1 VSTITPGTLR
11 HDRLVDA
18 LFAVLA
24 EGTPGLL
31 DHLLGAAAAAERDQ
45 APPELV
51 AAALL
56 HDIGHLLADAKSTER
71 HEEVGGAFL
80 QGWFPAGVVQP
91 VRLHVAAKRYLCTIS
106 PSYLDRLSAGSRRRF
121 DGQGG
126 PMSRY
131 ELEVFES
138 SPHAAASCRLRR
150 YDDQPGG
157 PRASGLEHYRPVLR
171 SVAR

>member
-1 VSTITPGTLR
+1 MATVILR

-18 LFAVLA
+18 LFAVIGD
-24 EGTPGLL
+24 GTAALR
-31 DHLLGAAAAAERDQ
+31 DHLVGAATAAERDH

-56 HDIGHLLADAKSTER
+56 HDIGHLLADAHAGEH

-80 QGWFPAGVVQP
+80 HGWFPAGVVQP

-106 PSYLDRLSAGSRRRF
+106 PPYLDRLSPSSRRRF
-121 DGQGG
+121 DAQGG

-138 SPHAAASCRLRR
+138 SPHAAAACRLRR
-150 YDDQPGG
+150 YDDHACG
-157 PRASGLEHYRPVLR
+157 PRAPGLEHYRPVLR

>member
-1 VSTITPGTLR
+1 MRENTAMSAVKLR

-24 EGTPGLL
+24 DGTAALR
-31 DHLLGAAAAAERDQ
+31 DHLLRAAAAAERDH

-56 HDIGHLLADAKSTER
+56 HDIGHLMCDER

-80 QGWFPAGVVQP
+80 HGWFPSGVVQP

-106 PSYLDRLSAGSRRRF
+106 PSYLDRLSPGSRRRL
-121 DGQGG
+121 DSQGG

-138 SPHAAASCRLRR
+138 SPHAAAACRLRR
-150 YDDQPGG
+150 YDDHGVGSRG
-157 PRASGLEHYRPVLR
+157 PGLEQYRHVLR

>member
-1 VSTITPGTLR
+1 MATVILR

-18 LFAVLA
+18 LFAVI
-24 EGTPGLL
+24 EDGTAALR
-31 DHLLGAAAAAERDQ
+31 DHLVGAATAAERDH

-56 HDIGHLLADAKSTER
+56 HDIGHLLVDGQGDER
-71 HEEVGGAFL
+71 HEEVGSEFL
-80 QGWFPAGVVQP
+80 HGWFPSGVVQP

-106 PSYLDRLSAGSRRRF
+106 PSYLDRLSPSSRRRY

-138 SPHAAASCRLRR
+138 SPHAAAACRLRR
-150 YDDQPGG
+150 YDDHRGG
-157 PRASGLEHYRPVLR
+157 PGALTLEHYRPVLR

>member
-1 VSTITPGTLR
+1 VTTITPVTLR
-11 HDRLVDA
+11 RDRLVDA

-24 EGTPGLL
+24 DGTAELL
-31 DHLLGAAAAAERDQ
+31 GHLLGAAAAAERDH
-45 APPELV
+45 APPELI

-56 HDIGHLLADAKSTER
+56 HDIGHLLGEER

-91 VRLHVAAKRYLCTIS
+91 VRLHVAAKRYLCTIA
-106 PSYLDRLSAGSRRRF
+106 PSYLDRLSPSSRRRF
-121 DGQGG
+121 EGQGG

-138 SPHAAASCRLRR
+138 SPHAAAACRLRR
-150 YDDQPGG
+150 YDDHRGG
-157 PRASGLEHYRPVLR
+157 PQPPDLEHYRAVLR
-171 SVAR
+171 AVAR

>member
-1 VSTITPGTLR
+1 MGENTAMATVMLR

-24 EGTPGLL
+24 DGTPALRH
-31 DHLLGAAAAAERDQ
+31 HLLGAAAAAERDH

-56 HDIGHLLADAKSTER
+56 HDIGHLMCDER

-80 QGWFPAGVVQP
+80 HGWFPSGVVQP

-106 PSYLDRLSAGSRRRF
+106 PSYPTGSRPARAAGSTAR
-121 DGQGG
+121 
-126 PMSRY
+126 
-131 ELEVFES
+131 
-138 SPHAAASCRLRR
+138 AAR
-150 YDDQPGG
+150 
-157 PRASGLEHYRPVLR
+157 
-171 SVAR
+171 